1 MSSDREAGGP
11 AHSGPLPAHWPILPL
26 ALLLIALLAAL
37 LATVQAQPAWLLAL
51 ALLLATAGAVLCGAF
66 WSRQR
71 QLARLHDARQQCQ
84 LMRQLLDVWSWQTDA
99 EHRLTRLAPPQGAP
113 ASAWV
118 AVAVTDSG
126 TATGPGTGSGKRTDV
141 TGGAGTA
148 AVLGAVAG
156 AFGGELLWQRF
167 NDVAQTVQ
175 PRLQSQLPLAE
186 LAVLQ
191 RQAAGHTGPR
201 RWRLRG
207 LPRFD
212 SRGRFVGYLGVAWPT
227 EQEDARR
234 SAQQGLE
241 VLLRQGPGA
250 LCLAG
255 RAGDGAG
262 WVLQRANPAACSL
275 LGLSSAPDG
284 RQPWD
289 QALAGLPDGL
299 RQQVLGLAAG
309 QTAESE
315 GWRVRLDSIGE
326 ATNDPGAGA
335 DARMGH
341 AAADT
346 ADAPGIGLLLS
357 LVPHAAGAEHNAEN
371 NADNNADNSAEK
383 SAMAA
388 EHAAFSYTISH
399 DLRAPIRVIEGFG
412 RILKEDYGT
421 AIDRVGR
428 DHLDRMMAAAARM
441 NHMIDALLSVSRLST
456 QPLAHQLVNLSQLA
470 QWVIDDLQRGAPERQ
485 ASVLI
490 QPGMTAQG
498 DPTLLRMALENLLGN
513 AWKYTARAGL
523 ADIGFELTE
532 QAGRPVYRV
541 SDNGAGFDMRF
552 ADRLFGVFQRLH
564 SSSDFQGTGIGL
576 ASVRRIIR
584 RHGGEVWAEG
594 EVGKGARFYFTLK
607 G

>member
-1 MSSDREAGGP
+1 MSRDREAGGP
-11 AHSGPLPAHWPILPL
+11 AHGGPLPAHWPILPL
-26 ALLLIALLAAL
+26 ALLTIALLAAL
-37 LATVQAQPAWLLAL
+37 LATQHAQPAWLLAL
-51 ALLLATAGAVLCGAF
+51 AVVLATAGALLCGAF

-71 QLARLHDARQQCQ
+71 QLDHLHDARLQNH
-84 LMRQLLDVWSWQTDA
+84 LLGQLLDVWSWQTDA
-99 EHRLTRLAPPQGAP
+99 EHRLTRLSPPQGAP

-118 AVAVTDSG
+118 S
-126 TATGPGTGSGKRTDV
+126 
-141 TGGAGTA
+141 
-148 AVLGAVAG
+148 G
-156 AFGGELLWQRF
+156 AFSGEMLWQRF
-167 NDVAQTVQ
+167 NDGAQSLQ
-175 PRLQSQLPLAE
+175 ARLHSQRPLGE

-191 RQAAGHTGPR
+191 NQPDGRNAPR
-201 RWRLRG
+201 RWCMRG

-212 SRGRFVGYLGVAWPT
+212 SRGRFAGYLGVAWPT

-241 VLLRQGPGA
+241 ALLLQGPAA

-255 RAGDGAG
+255 RANDGQG
-262 WVLQRANPAACSL
+262 WVLQRANPVACSL
-275 LGLSSAPDG
+275 LGLTAAPDG
-284 RQPWD
+284 RQPWE

-299 RQQVLGLAAG
+299 RQQVMGLAAG
-309 QTAESE
+309 QAMDAGS
-315 GWRVRLDSIGE
+315 WRIRLDSIGE
-326 ATNDPGAGA
+326 PSAGSSRNAGHTPAGTDDGPGS
-335 DARMGH
+335 
-341 AAADT
+341 
-346 ADAPGIGLLLS
+346 GLLLS
-357 LVPHAAGAEHNAEN
+357 LVPHAAEAAHPAEN
-371 NADNNADNSAEK
+371 SLENSRV
-383 SAMAA
+383 AA

-441 NHMIDALLSVSRLST
+441 NHMIDALLSVARLST
-456 QPLAHQLVNLSQLA
+456 QPLAQQSVNLSQLA

-485 ASVLI
+485 ASLLI

-513 AWKYTARAGL
+513 AWKYSARVAL
-523 ADIGFELTE
+523 ADIRFELTE

-564 SSSDFQGTGIGL
+564 SGSDFQGTGVGL

-594 EVGKGARFYFTLK
+594 EVGKGACFYFTLK